1 MNKFSPSMNRTI
13 IASLIGLGIVLV
25 GASTAFAALIPSFSA
40 LSTGSDRIDLTVYAD
55 ANKEIALYYI
65 NTSGSTV
72 LVDTIGS
79 TNTSGY
85 FFRSITRSTYSI
97 PTGVAAYVMVNG
109 ERSSNVAWPLGS
121 GSSTTTTALST
132 SNSGVTLSQG
142 STKYVSIYG
151 GSRNYY
157 IGQNSNPSAVTAT
170 VNGDTIAFY
179 GVNTYTSTAS
189 QSATI
194 TICDSTSSYGCTSV
208 VVTVPATN
216 LYSNNLGISATQIS
230 LGLGQAKALTLTG
243 GGSVSITQNT
253 NGGAVGAYVSGSTLT
268 LYGNQAGT
276 SSITICGT
284 TSGAQCVTVV
294 VTVYNNLAQAP
305 LVAGDI
311 TLGTLPYTGDT
322 GPDVVVGVLA
332 LLLAIGGYAV
342 AQSARKQTA

>member
-1 MNKFSPSMNRTI
+1 MNKFSLSMTRTI
-13 IASLIGLGIVLV
+13 VASLIGLGIVLV

-55 ANKEIALYYI
+55 ANKEITLYYLS
-65 NTSGSTV
+65 TSGSTV

-109 ERSSNVAWPLGS
+109 ERSSNVAWPNGS
-121 GSSTTTTALST
+121 GTTSTTLSS
-132 SNSGVTLSQG
+132 SNSAVTLSQG
-142 STKYVSIYG
+142 ATKYVSIYG
-151 GSRNYY
+151 GSRSYY

-170 VNGDTIAFY
+170 VNGDTVAFY
-179 GVNTYTSTAS
+179 GVNTYTSTAT

-194 TICDSTSSYGCTSV
+194 NVCDSTSSYGCTAIT
-208 VVTVPATN
+208 VTVPATN
-216 LYSNNLGISATQIS
+216 LYSSNLSISATQVA

-253 NGGAVGAYVSGSTLT
+253 NGGAVGAYISGSTLT

-284 TSGAQCVTVV
+284 ASGSQCVTVV

-332 LLLAIGGYAV
+332 LLLAIGGYV
-342 AQSARKQTA
+342 VVQSARKQTA